1 MVAACNILNGDHYM
15 SQPAHKFRDGVLQV
29 TIWRN
34 PGERGNWYSVIPSRS
49 YKKGDDWKETES
61 LGFDDLLAMSKLLSH
76 AHSWIIDAKRA
87 DTKVRKESAKKDSE
101 SQESAQA
108 AA

>member
-1 MVAACNILNGDHYM
+1 M
-15 SQPAHKFRDGVLQV
+15 SQPAHSFRDGVLQV

-34 PGERGNWYSVIPSRS
+34 SGENGNWYSVIPSRG
-49 YKKGDDWKETES
+49 YKKGDDWKETDS
-61 LGFDDLLAMSKLLSH
+61 LRFDDLLAMSKLLSE

-87 DTKVRKESAKKDSE
+87 DAKARNASTIAAEYDEEESV
-101 SQESAQA
+101 QA

>member
-1 MVAACNILNGDHYM
+1 M
-15 SQPAHKFRDGVLQV
+15 SQPAHKFRDGALQV

-34 PGERGNWYSVIPSRS
+34 PGETGPWYSIIPARS
-49 YKKGDDWKETES
+49 YKKGDDWRETES
-61 LGFDDLLAMSKLLSH
+61 LGFDDLLPMGKLLDE

-87 DTKVRKESAKKDSE
+87 DAKTRKSSAPQE
-101 SQESAQA
+101 GISQESAPA

>member
-1 MVAACNILNGDHYM
+1 M

-34 PGERGNWYSVIPSRS
+34 SGEKGNWYSVIPSRS

-61 LGFDDLLAMSKLLSH
+61 LGFDDLLSMSKLLSE
-76 AHSWIIDAKRA
+76 AHSWIINAKRA
-87 DTKVRKESAKKDSE
+87 DAKARIASTMTAEYDEEESV
-101 SQESAQA
+101 QA

>member
-1 MVAACNILNGDHYM
+1 MVVALTQEKETNM
-15 SQPAHKFRDGVLQV
+15 SQPAHKFRDGALQV

-34 PGERGNWYSVIPSRS
+34 PGEKGTWYSVIPSRG

-61 LGFDDLLAMSKLLSH
+61 LGFDDLLPMAKLLNQ
-76 AHSWIIDAKRA
+76 AHTWIIEAKKADAKA
-87 DTKVRKESAKKDSE
+87 RK
-101 SQESAQA
+101 ESAQA

>member
-1 MVAACNILNGDHYM
+1 M

-34 PGERGNWYSVIPSRS
+34 PTEKGNWYSVIPSRS

-61 LGFDDLLAMSKLLSH
+61 LGFDDLLSMSKLLSQ
-76 AHSWIIDAKRA
+76 AHTWIVEAKKADAKA
-87 DTKVRKESAKKDSE
+87 RKASTPAAESSPAHE
-101 SQESAQA
+101 SVQA